1 MELQV
6 VEYNLAQDNS
16 ALLEA
21 APRIVYRID
30 EQEADYATGPLT
42 LTGSAHVLAFE
53 LVAEASAEAMLSAPV
68 SDPDPAHPR
77 LIRLD
82 TVSFPPGGVAYLH
95 VHQGPGIRV
104 LLEGEIRVDT
114 DGQSHSYGP
123 LEAWFESGPVPVFA
137 AASESVP
144 TAFVRCMVLP
154 AELKGQRSLRYVR
167 DEDADKPKLQEYRI
181 FVDQPLSDAPV
192 AT

>member
-6 VEYNLAQDNS
+6 VEYRVGDESLALD
-16 ALLEA
+16 A
-21 APRIVYRID
+21 APRVVYRI
-30 EQEADYATGPLT
+30 EQEEAEYATGPVT
-42 LTGSAHVLAFE
+42 LTGPAHVLCFE
-53 LVAEASAEAMLSAPV
+53 LVAQASAEARLSAPV
-68 SDPDPAHPR
+68 EIDGEH

-95 VHQGPGIRV
+95 VHRGPGIRV
-104 LLEGEIRVDT
+104 LLEGEIRIDT
-114 DGQSHSYGP
+114 DGQSRSYGP

-154 AELKGQRSLRYVR
+154 AELKGKRSLRYVSE
-167 DEDADKPKLQEYRI
+167 EDAEKPKLQEYRI
-181 FVDQPLSDAPV
+181 FVDELLSDV
-192 AT
+192 AVTT

>member
-6 VEYNLAQDNS
+6 TEHRLTDESLSLDAT
-16 ALLEA
+16 
-21 APRIVYRID
+21 PRIVYRID
-30 EQEADYATGPLT
+30 EEQAEYTTGPVT
-42 LTGSAHVLAFE
+42 LTGPAHVLAFE
-53 LVAEASAEAMLSAPV
+53 LVDDASPYAKLSAPV
-68 SDPDPAHPR
+68 ELDGER

-95 VHQGPGIRV
+95 VHRGPGIRV
-104 LLEGEIRVDT
+104 LLNGEIRVDT
-114 DGQSHSYGP
+114 DGQSHTYGP
-123 LEAWFESGPVPVFA
+123 LEAWFEPGPVPVFA
-137 AASESVP
+137 AASESAP

-181 FVDQPLSDAPV
+181 FVDELLSDAPV
-192 AT
+192 VR

>member
-6 VEYNLAQDNS
+6 LEYRLGDES
-16 ALLEA
+16 VSLDA
-21 APRIVYRID
+21 APRIVYRI
-30 EQEADYATGPLT
+30 EQEEAEYGTGAVT
-42 LTGSAHVLAFE
+42 LTGPAHVLCFE
-53 LVAEASAEAMLSAPV
+53 LVSEASAEAKLSAGV
-68 SDPDPAHPR
+68 EIDGEQ

-95 VHQGPGIRV
+95 VHKGPGIRV
-104 LLEGEIRVDT
+104 LLNGEIRVDT
-114 DGQSHSYGP
+114 DGQSHAYGP
-123 LEAWFESGPVPVFA
+123 LEAWFEPGPVPVFA

-154 AELKGQRSLRYVR
+154 AELLGKRSLRYVR
-167 DEDADKPKLQEYRI
+167 DEDTDKPKLQQYRI
-181 FVDQPLSDAPV
+181 FVDELLSDAPV

>member
-6 VEYNLAQDNS
+6 TEHRLTDES
-16 ALLEA
+16 LSLHA
-21 APRIVYRID
+21 ASRIVYHID
-30 EQEADYATGPLT
+30 EAQAQYTTGPVT
-42 LTGSAHVLAFE
+42 LTGPAHVLAFE
-53 LVAEASAEAMLSAPV
+53 LVDEASPGAKLSAPV
-68 SDPDPAHPR
+68 ELDGEL

-95 VHQGPGIRV
+95 VHRGPGIRV
-104 LLEGEIRVDT
+104 LLEGEIRIET
-114 DGQSHSYGP
+114 DGQSHSFAP

-144 TAFVRCMVLP
+144 TSFVRCMVLP
-154 AELKGQRSLRYVR
+154 AELQGQRSLRYVR

-181 FVDQPLSDAPV
+181 FVDEPLSDAPV
-192 AT
+192 VT

>member
-6 VEYNLAQDNS
+6 IEHRLTDESVWLD
-16 ALLEA
+16 A
-21 APRIVYRID
+21 APRVVYRV
-30 EQEADYATGPLT
+30 EEAAAQYTTEALT
-42 LTGSAHVLAFE
+42 LTGPAHVLCFE
-53 LVAEASAEAMLSAPV
+53 LVPEASPDAKLSAPV
-68 SDPDPAHPR
+68 SLDGDQ

-82 TVSFPPGGVAYLH
+82 TVAFPPGGVAYLH
-95 VHQGPGIRV
+95 VHRGPGIRV
-104 LLEGEIRVDT
+104 LLEGEIRIET
-114 DGQSHSYGP
+114 DGQVHSYGP

-154 AELKGQRSLRYVR
+154 AELKGQRSLRYIR

-181 FVDQPLSDAPV
+181 FVDELLTDTADTAV

>member
-1 MELQV
+1 MEQSSS
-6 VEYNLAQDNS
+6 D
-16 ALLEA
+16 AL
-21 APRIVYRID
+21 
-30 EQEADYATGPLT
+30 
-42 LTGSAHVLAFE
+42 
-53 LVAEASAEAMLSAPV
+53 LSAPV
-68 SDPDPAHPR
+68 ELDGEQ

-82 TVSFPPGGVAYLH
+82 TVVVPARRRRLSARSPRPRD
-95 VHQGPGIRV
+95 PRV

-181 FVDQPLSDAPV
+181 FVDEPLSDAPV

>member
-6 VEYNLAQDNS
+6 TEYQMADGSVSLS
-16 ALLEA
+16 A
-21 APRIVYRID
+21 APRIVYRI
-30 EQEADYATGPLT
+30 EEAEAEYTTGPVT
-42 LTGSAHVLAFE
+42 LTGPTHVLAFE
-53 LVAEASAEAMLSAPV
+53 IADEASPDAMLSAPV
-68 SDPDPAHPR
+68 ELDGEL

-95 VHQGPGIRV
+95 VHRGPGIRV
-104 LLEGEIRVDT
+104 LLQGEIRVDT
-114 DGQSHSYGP
+114 GGESRSYHP
-123 LEAWFESGPVPVFA
+123 LEAWFEPGPVPVFA

-154 AELKGQRSLRYVR
+154 AELRGQRSLRYVR

-181 FVDQPLSDAPV
+181 FVDEPLSDASV
-192 AT
+192 AR

>member
-6 VEYNLAQDNS
+6 VEYRLGDESLSLDAV
-16 ALLEA
+16 
-21 APRIVYRID
+21 PRIIYRI
-30 EQEADYATGPLT
+30 EQEDAEYGTGPVT
-42 LTGSAHVLAFE
+42 LAGPAHVLCFE
-53 LVAEASAEAMLSAPV
+53 LVAEPSPEAMLSAPLEL
-68 SDPDPAHPR
+68 DGEQ

-95 VHQGPGIRV
+95 VHRGPGIRV
-104 LLEGEIRVDT
+104 LLEGEIRIDT
-114 DGQSHSYGP
+114 DGQSRSYDP
-123 LEAWFESGPVPVFA
+123 LEAWFEPGPVPVFA

-154 AELKGQRSLRYVR
+154 AELKGKRSLRYVR

-181 FVDQPLSDAPV
+181 FVDELLSDAPV

>member
-1 MELQV
+1 ME
-6 VEYNLAQDNS
+6 YSLAQDDS
-16 ALLEA
+16 ASLEA

-30 EQEADYATGPLT
+30 EQEAEYTTGPVT
-42 LTGSAHVLAFE
+42 LAGPEHLLCFE
-53 LVAEASAEAMLSAPV
+53 LVTTASPQAMLSASV
-68 SDPDPAHPR
+68 DTDGDR
-77 LIRLD
+77 LIRVD

-104 LLEGEIRVDT
+104 LLRGEIRVDT
-114 DGQSHSYGP
+114 DGRSDSYGP

-137 AASESVP
+137 AASGSVP

-154 AELKGQRSLRYVR
+154 AELKGKRSLRYLR

-181 FVDQPLSDAPV
+181 FVDEPLSDAPV

>member
-6 VEYNLAQDNS
+6 VEYRLGDES
-16 ALLEA
+16 LSLDA
-21 APRIVYRID
+21 APRIVYRI
-30 EQEADYATGPLT
+30 EQAQADYGTGPVT
-42 LTGSAHVLAFE
+42 LSGPAHVLCFE
-53 LVAEASAEAMLSAPV
+53 LVAEASSEAKLSAGV
-68 SDPDPAHPR
+68 EIDGEQ

-95 VHQGPGIRV
+95 VHRGPGIRV
-104 LLEGEIRVDT
+104 LLEGEIRIET
-114 DGQSHSYGP
+114 NGQSHSYGP
-123 LEAWFESGPVPVFA
+123 LEAWFESGPVPVLA

-154 AELKGQRSLRYVR
+154 AELKGKRSLRYVR

-181 FVDQPLSDAPV
+181 FVDELLSDAAV

>member
-6 VEYNLAQDNS
+6 TEYRFADESVSLD
-16 ALLEA
+16 A

-30 EQEADYATGPLT
+30 EASADYTTGSVT
-42 LTGSAHVLAFE
+42 LTGPTHVLCFE
-53 LVAEASAEAMLSAPV
+53 LVPVASPEAKLSAPV
-68 SDPDPAHPR
+68 DLDGEQ

-95 VHQGPGIRV
+95 VHRGPGIRV
-104 LLEGEIRVDT
+104 LLTGEIRIET
-114 DGQSHSYGP
+114 EGQTHAYGP
-123 LEAWFESGPVPVFA
+123 LQAWFESGPAPVFA

-154 AELKGQRSLRYVR
+154 AELLGKRSLRYVR

-181 FVDQPLSDAPV
+181 FVDELLSDAPV

>member
-6 VEYNLAQDNS
+6 VEYSVAQDAS
-16 ALLEA
+16 VSLEA
-21 APRIVYRID
+21 APRIIYRID
-30 EQEADYATGPLT
+30 EPEAEYGTGAVMLTGP
-42 LTGSAHVLAFE
+42 AHVLSFE
-53 LVAEASAEAMLSAPV
+53 LVAQSSPEAMLSAPV
-68 SDPDPAHPR
+68 ELDGEQ

-95 VHQGPGIRV
+95 VHRGPGIRV
-104 LLEGEIRVDT
+104 LLEGEIRIET
-114 DGQSHSYGP
+114 GGQSRSYHP
-123 LEAWFESGPVPVFA
+123 LEAWFEPGPVPVFA
-137 AASESVP
+137 AASESAP

-154 AELKGQRSLRYVR
+154 AELRGQRSLRYVR

-181 FVDQPLSDAPV
+181 FVDEPLSDASV

>member
-6 VEYNLAQDNS
+6 VEYRVSDESLS
-16 ALLEA
+16 LEP
-21 APRIVYRID
+21 APRIIYRIA
-30 EQEADYATGPLT
+30 EEEADYGTGAVT
-42 LTGSAHVLAFE
+42 LTGPAHVLCFE
-53 LVAEASAEAMLSAPV
+53 LVPAASPRATLSAAV
-68 SDPDPAHPR
+68 DLDGER

-95 VHQGPGIRV
+95 VHRGPGIRV
-104 LLEGEIRVDT
+104 LLTGEIRIET
-114 DGQSHSYGP
+114 EGRTHSYGP

-154 AELKGQRSLRYVR
+154 AELLGKRSLRYVR
-167 DEDADKPKLQEYRI
+167 DEDGDKPKLQEYRI
-181 FVDQPLSDAPV
+181 FVDELLSDAPV